1 MAGRA
6 PTGKQQSFPST
17 ALSDTG
23 LPSDEQ
29 RAQELDRYYTP
40 SNKSALRLT
49 DRDSALP
56 AHMQLLCWR
65 LGMRRALV
73 SLIDRD
79 TQYYVAESTRTM
91 DLHNPNDFVDEDD
104 GPLTLVGTLPI
115 PYDQYANIP
124 FASMKAI
131 PRQAFCVLRPSARW
145 LEPPK
150 SLLISK
156 SATWLPMPDSLS

>member
-1 MAGRA
+1 M
-6 PTGKQQSFPST
+6 QQSLPPT

-29 RAQELDRYYTP
+29 RAQELDKYYTP

-49 DRDSALP
+49 NRDSALP
-56 AHMQLLCWR
+56 AQMQLLCWR
-65 LGMRRALV
+65 LDMRRALV

-91 DLHNPNDFVDEDD
+91 NLHNPNDFVNEDD
-104 GPLTLVGTLPI
+104 GPLALVGTPPILCKQCANLPST
-115 PYDQYANIP
+115 
-124 FASMKAI
+124 SMKAI
-131 PRQAFCVLRPSARW
+131 PRQAFCVLRLSVRW
-145 LEPPK
+145 LEQSR

-156 SATWLPMPDSLS
+156 SAT

>member
-1 MAGRA
+1 M
-6 PTGKQQSFPST
+6 QQSLPPT
-17 ALSDTG
+17 ALSETG

-29 RAQELDRYYTP
+29 RAQELDKYYTP

-49 DRDSALP
+49 NRDSALP
-56 AHMQLLCWR
+56 AQMQLLCWR
-65 LGMRRALV
+65 LSMRRALV

-91 DLHNPNDFVDEDD
+91 DFHNPNDFVDEDD
-104 GPLTLVGTLPI
+104 GPLALVGTSPILCQQCANLPST
-115 PYDQYANIP
+115 
-124 FASMKAI
+124 SMKVI
-131 PRQAFCVLRPSARW
+131 PRQAFCVLRLSVRW
-145 LEPPK
+145 LEQSR